1 MHTEHTELSKIQL
14 QPERAGLPYKHI
26 PARSFD
32 PESGAFLLQFDSG
45 ENRLGVCFEAQPI
58 TGADESTV
66 SRLKS
71 VLTTRMP
78 NDTFIQFGLFS
89 EPDVSLLSGHYLS
102 KKINADGILA
112 EVAQKHVE
120 MLTRGVEEPLG
131 GMNNTCLNRQ
141 KVIINISIPC
151 ALTPSA
157 DEIRLVSD
165 LAAKLKEGLGSAGLN
180 LRRMEES
187 SYLALLR
194 RFFYLYDRDDFSVD
208 EYSPIREQ
216 VFAPA
221 TSVDFTKSDEI
232 NFDEGKYYAKM
243 LSVKRYPKTA
253 GIGLMNMLIGDPMGS
268 QNQLTDPFWMSATIY
283 YPDQDKKQSAVRAK
297 YAWLTN
303 QAIGPVARFI
313 PMLGYK
319 KRGMDTL
326 IHEIDGDAGMLC
338 ELNFTMTLFSRSRE
352 RLSGLTASW
361 RAWASSFGFEMREDR
376 RILMPLFYTVLPFGQ
391 SVLGIKNL
399 YRFSTMCVSHVIH
412 HLPILGNWLGSGTG
426 GMGLYIGRRGQLALF
441 DPYDSPTNY
450 NGFIVAEAGAGK
462 SFVAQKLICD
472 MRANGGR
479 VWSIDQGRSQEKL
492 CRVLGGQFIEFSEDS
507 DICLNPFTHV
517 VDIKEDMDML
527 KAVITKMAA
536 PVDGLDDFRQ
546 AAIEAKILA
555 AFSVAGH
562 DSDITLVAEQ
572 CLNDKDMRI
581 RDIGTQ
587 LYPFTRQGSFGRW
600 FNGKNNVDLTN
611 DYVVLELQELHSKK
625 VLQQVVLLLLFGSI
639 SHEMYLTHGRK
650 KLLLVDEAWSLLD
663 DPIMGKAIE
672 AAYRKVRK
680 HDGAAWIITQS
691 IADLYDSSVGRAIIS
706 SSAWQIILQQK
717 SDSIEHAL
725 KSGNLKLDPYTLN
738 MMKSIHTIPGSYSE
752 MMIRSGDSWG
762 IVRLVVDRFSQVLF
776 STKGWERDD
785 VLERIHAGEDP
796 VDVINNL
803 IAERG

>member
-1 MHTEHTELSKIQL
+1 MDIATKIQL
-14 QPERAGLPYKHI
+14 QPERSGLPYMNI
-26 PARSFD
+26 AARSFD
-32 PESGAFLLQFDSG
+32 PESGAFILQFNSG

-71 VLTTRMP
+71 VLTTRFP
-78 NDTFIQFGLFS
+78 KDTFIQFGLFS
-89 EPDVSLLSGHYLS
+89 EPDVSLMSGLYLS
-102 KKINADGILA
+102 KKIEARGILA

-120 MLTRGVEEPLG
+120 MLTQGVEAPLR

-141 KVIINISIPC
+141 RVIVSITIPC
-151 ALTPSA
+151 SLKPSA
-157 DEIRLVSD
+157 NEREQVSD

-180 LRRMEES
+180 LKQMDES

-194 RFFYLYDRDDFSVD
+194 RFFYLYERDDFAVD
-208 EYSPIREQ
+208 DYLPTREQ

-221 TSVDFTKSDEI
+221 TSVDFKSKNDEI
-232 NFDEGKYYAKM
+232 NFDDGKYFAKM
-243 LSVKRYPKTA
+243 LAVKRYPKTA

-268 QNQLTDPFWMSATIY
+268 QNQVTDPFWMSATIY
-283 YPDQDKKQSAVRAK
+283 YPDQEKKQSAVRTK

-303 QAIGPVARFI
+303 QAIGPIARFI

-319 KRGMDTL
+319 QRGMDKL
-326 IHEIDGDAGMLC
+326 IQEIDGDAGMLC

-352 RLSGLTASW
+352 RLSGLAAAW
-361 RAWASSFGFEMREDR
+361 RAWAASFGFEMREDR
-376 RILMPLFYTVLPFGQ
+376 VILRPLFYTVLPFGQ
-391 SVLGIKNL
+391 SVQGIKNL
-399 YRFSTMCVSHVIH
+399 YRFSTLCISHAIH
-412 HLPILGNWLGSGTG
+412 HLPILGNWQGSGTG
-426 GMGLYIGRRGQLALF
+426 GMSLFIGRRGQLALF

-462 SFVAQKLICD
+462 SFVAQKIICD
-472 MRANGGR
+472 MRASGGR

-507 DICLNPFTHV
+507 NICLNPFTHV

-562 DSDITLVAEQ
+562 EADITLVAEQ
-572 CLNDKDMRI
+572 CLNDKDLRI
-581 RDIGTQ
+581 KDIGTQ

-600 FNGKNNVDLTN
+600 FNGANNVDLTN
-611 DYVVLELQELHSKK
+611 DYVVLELQDLHSKK
-625 VLQQVVLLLLFGSI
+625 VLQQVVLLLLFDSI
-639 SHEMYLTHGRK
+639 SHEMYLTSGRK
-650 KLLLVDEAWSLLD
+650 KLLLVDEAWALLD

-680 HDGAAWIITQS
+680 HEGAAWIITQS
-691 IADLYDSSVGRAIIS
+691 IADLYDSPVGRAIIG
-706 SSAWQIILQQK
+706 SSAWQIIMQQK
-717 SDSIEHAL
+717 PDSIEHAL
-725 KSGNLKLDPYTLN
+725 KSGNLKLDPYTLS
-738 MMKSIHTIPGSYSE
+738 MMKSIHTIPGRYSE

-762 IVRLVVDRFSQVLF
+762 VVRLIVDRFPQVLF
-776 STKGWERDD
+776 STKGWERDA
-785 VLERIHAGEDP
+785 VLDRIHAGENA
-796 VDVINNL
+796 VDVINEL

>member
-1 MHTEHTELSKIQL
+1 
-14 QPERAGLPYKHI
+14 
-26 PARSFD
+26 
-32 PESGAFLLQFDSG
+32 
-45 ENRLGVCFEAQPI
+45 
-58 TGADESTV
+58 
-66 SRLKS
+66 
-71 VLTTRMP
+71 
-78 NDTFIQFGLFS
+78 
-89 EPDVSLLSGHYLS
+89 
-102 KKINADGILA
+102 
-112 EVAQKHVE
+112 
-120 MLTRGVEEPLG
+120 
-131 GMNNTCLNRQ
+131 
-141 KVIINISIPC
+141 
-151 ALTPSA
+151 
-157 DEIRLVSD
+157 
-165 LAAKLKEGLGSAGLN
+165 
-180 LRRMEES
+180 
-187 SYLALLR
+187 
-194 RFFYLYDRDDFSVD
+194 
-208 EYSPIREQ
+208 
-216 VFAPA
+216 
-221 TSVDFTKSDEI
+221 
-232 NFDEGKYYAKM
+232 
-243 LSVKRYPKTA
+243 
-253 GIGLMNMLIGDPMGS
+253 
-268 QNQLTDPFWMSATIY
+268 
-283 YPDQDKKQSAVRAK
+283 
-297 YAWLTN
+297 
-303 QAIGPVARFI
+303 
-313 PMLGYK
+313 
-319 KRGMDTL
+319 
-326 IHEIDGDAGMLC
+326 
-338 ELNFTMTLFSRSRE
+338 
-352 RLSGLTASW
+352 
-361 RAWASSFGFEMREDR
+361 
-376 RILMPLFYTVLPFGQ
+376 
-391 SVLGIKNL
+391 
-399 YRFSTMCVSHVIH
+399 MCVSHVIH

-492 CRVLGGQFIEFSEDS
+492 CRVLGGQFIEFSEES

-691 IADLYDSSVGRAIIS
+691 IADLYDSSVGRAIIG

-776 STKGWERDD
+776 STKGWERDN